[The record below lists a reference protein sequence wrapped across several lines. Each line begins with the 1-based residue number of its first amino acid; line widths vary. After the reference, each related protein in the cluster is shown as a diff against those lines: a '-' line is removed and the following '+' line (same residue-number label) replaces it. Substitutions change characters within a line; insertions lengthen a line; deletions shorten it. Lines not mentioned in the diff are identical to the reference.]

1 MKRFLVLVLL
11 LSGCGTAA
19 EAARPPV
26 CDSWDA
32 VRNTVDH
39 IRDVNVSA
47 NGLSA
52 LRPYLTQLRDE
63 LDQLYTNAKA
73 QFGAEADA
81 LQIAVDQ
88 LGTALRVAK
97 DNPDVPSLAAV
108 RASVGDVRT
117 TANTLHTAMQS
128 TC

>member
-11 LSGCGTAA
+11 LSGCSSAA

-32 VRNTVDH
+32 VQNTVDH

-47 NGLSA
+47 SGLSA
-52 LRPYLTQLRDE
+52 LRPYLTQLKTE
-63 LDQLYTNAKA
+63 LNQLYVDAKA
-73 QFGAEADA
+73 QFGTEADA
-81 LQIAVDQ
+81 LRVAADQ
-88 LGTALRVAK
+88 LGTSLRVAK
-97 DNPDVPSLAAV
+97 DNPDVTNLAAV

-117 TANTLHTAMQS
+117 SANTLHNAMLS

>member
-1 MKRFLVLVLL
+1 MKRYLVVLVLL
-11 LSGCGTAA
+11 LSGCTAA
-19 EAARPPV
+19 PAARPPV

-39 IRDVNVSA
+39 IRDVNVSD

-63 LDQLYTNAKA
+63 LTALHTDAKA
-73 QFGAEADA
+73 QFGAQADA
-81 LQIAVDQ
+81 LQVATDQ
-88 LGTALRVAK
+88 LGTDLRVARQ
-97 DNPDVPSLAAV
+97 NPDINTLAAV
-108 RASVGDVRT
+108 RASVADVRT
-117 TANTLHTAMQS
+117 TANTLHNAMLS